1 MRTYDNILND
11 TRLINY
17 FILLNMKSLP
27 LTNVSKVGEFLL
39 RLDENPNK
47 IKINYLNNISNKVLT
62 DSSGRVYIILS
73 NDEIMKIG
81 GSMSKGGIKATMNFY
96 VSAQQGGPSQRS
108 FCIHL
113 LIERE
118 INNGKKVELGLI
130 QNEKTTAEIK
140 GLNSKKIVD
149 VAAFKESEDLCKE
162 EYKNIYGKYPPWN
175 FQENNEEYPEELTT
189 LHRKYMEER
198 SNKD

>member
-1 MRTYDNILND
+1 
-11 TRLINY
+11 
-17 FILLNMKSLP
+17 MKSLP

-96 VSAQQGGPSQRS
+96 VSAQQGGPTK
-108 FCIHL
+108 H
-113 LIERE
+113 
-118 INNGKKVELGLI
+118 
-130 QNEKTTAEIK
+130 
-140 GLNSKKIVD
+140 KIGP
-149 VAAFKESEDLCKE
+149 FIFSIL
-162 EYKNIYGKYPPWN
+162 
-175 FQENNEEYPEELTT
+175 F
-189 LHRKYMEER
+189 
-198 SNKD
+198 

>member
-1 MRTYDNILND
+1 
-11 TRLINY
+11 
-17 FILLNMKSLP
+17 MKSLP

-47 IKINYLNNISNKVLT
+47 IKIDYLNNISNKVLT

-81 GSMSKGGIKATMNFY
+81 GSMSRGGIKATMNFY

-175 FQENNEEYPEELTT
+175 FQENNEEYPEELTN